1 MSMTMTRTEEVTVV
15 TMTSNNPKSTWPLL
29 CQILGTLCYSP
40 ACSVS
45 HKLRGLLG
53 ATQSALGTAQ
63 IMIGL
68 LNIAIGSIMH
78 AQFWYYSPL
87 TDTGAPFWLGAM
99 FILFG
104 VMCILAE
111 KCPSACLVVITG
123 LMNFVSAV
131 FAFTAIVLYAINIAR
146 ERLEIAE
153 YYGDCARYD
162 YYNIRSSPKTPS
174 EYYDICKTYRAKSR
188 VILQAMSIIMI
199 IFAALQLCIAISAG
213 VMAFKAVCKRETS
226 VQDPELNSPLVNE
239 VLSYPTV

>member
-1 MSMTMTRTEEVTVV
+1 MSVTMTRMEGVTVI
-15 TMTSNNPKSTWPLL
+15 TMTSNNPKSNWPLL

-68 LNIAIGSIMH
+68 LNIGFGSTMRTSM
-78 AQFWYYSPL
+78 WYYYSPL
-87 TDTGAPFWLGAM
+87 NDCGGPFWLGAL

-111 KCPSACLVVITG
+111 KCPSTCLVVITG
-123 LMNFVSAV
+123 LMNFVSAA
-131 FAFTAIVLYAINIAR
+131 FAVTAIVLYAINLASIR
-146 ERLEIAE
+146 
-153 YYGDCARYD
+153 YFDDCQGYNYD
-162 YYNIRSSPKTPS
+162 YGYYDRPRTPKPPS
-174 EYYDICKTYRAKSR
+174 EYEDICKTYRANIR
-188 VILQAMSIIMI
+188 VLLQGMSIVMI
-199 IFAALQLCIAISAG
+199 IFAVVQLCIAISAG
-213 VMAFKAVCKRETS
+213 VKAFKAVCKRETS
-226 VQDPELNSPLVNE
+226 VQDPELKTPLVDE